1 MATISTPTPYNVG
14 GSRYNSNTP
23 KERNT
28 MFENVINEQAI
39 ADLTPEEA
47 ATIMDILEK
56 AGY

>member
-1 MATISTPTPYNVG
+1 
-14 GSRYNSNTP
+14 
-23 KERNT
+23 

>member
-1 MATISTPTPYNVG
+1 MSDPHAIMVLP
-14 GSRYNSNTP
+14 R